1 VLDPSEPTN
10 KFTPRLLD
18 VDVPDNLA
26 AVFADARR
34 LASGDHPQSLG
45 EKHVVILTPGRAMVS
60 VPALPRETLLPDVLA
75 GVKKWLGPECRDIAV
90 VSYTKLEALMDE
102 DHGKVKCIPFLPKLC
117 ILAAAG
123 NNVVVFE
130 GHPSALELGL
140 SNTDVLIIDS
150 GMLPFLQGDWMS
162 VAVSVMRP
170 GATYFVCER
179 EQQNLLEIRPASQ
192 PPGWLYKQPDGE
204 ASYAYCLLTMLGK
217 RSGSSAALTTGG
229 TVPNLKT
236 LTDNPD
242 DLEWVAG
249 LPFDYNRLDAD
260 LVIKTLL
267 KLAGVSNTGPRLI
280 PGLKSRYALNAR
292 LAEKDGTVYCPFRL
306 TVSGFGSRRHLEI
319 LREDFRSRLAIS

>member
-1 VLDPSEPTN
+1 MLDPTGPTD

-26 AVFADARR
+26 FMFADARR

-75 GVKKWLGPECRDIAV
+75 GAKKWLGPECRDIAV

-102 DHGKVKCIPFLPKLC
+102 DHGKVKCIPFLPRLC
-117 ILAAAG
+117 MLAAAG

-140 SNTDVLIIDS
+140 RNTDVLIIDS
-150 GMLPFLQGDWMS
+150 GMLPFLQGDWMN
-162 VAVSVMRP
+162 VAVRVMRS
-170 GATYFVCER
+170 GAKYFLCDR
-179 EQQNLLEIRPASQ
+179 EKQNLLEVRPAAQ
-192 PPGWLYKQPDGE
+192 PPGWIYKQPDGE

-217 RSGSSAALTTGG
+217 RSGSSAALTSGG

-249 LPFDYNRLDAD
+249 LPFDYQFDAG
-260 LVIKTLL
+260 LVIKTIL
-267 KLAGVSNTGPRLI
+267 KLAGVSKDRPLLI
-280 PGLKSRYALNAR
+280 PGLKRHCTLNAR
-292 LAEKDGTVYCPFRL
+292 LQQEGGTVYYPFRL
-306 TVSGFGSRRHLEI
+306 TLSGFGSRQHLVI
-319 LREDFRSRLAIS
+319 LREEF